1 MLFSTTLF
9 HTPSTILIDLPKVIL
24 LVFSNHP
31 KNHLTIIIEKIIF
44 KKVHFGRRNYFW
56 KCVIYFHLLLFNFT
70 TTGWT
75 KNSDPDLFRMDQ
87 YFVPPCNI
95 TQCVQSN
102 KNFIPSFLHVSVC
115 LEKFSRLGILK
126 STVLSYYNFVYCCSL
141 FLHHSNGLGFV
152 SLRRRFLGDVH
163 DRWPEKI
170 LRSHEENGQQKASQS
185 YSKAESK
192 LDKEYFWPDPKVP
205 NKRTFM
211 ISYNLGYV

>member
-1 MLFSTTLF
+1 MCNIFSPFIIQFYYYVQVGPKIVIQTYLDW
-9 HTPSTILIDLPKVIL
+9 TI
-24 LVFSNHP
+24 
-31 KNHLTIIIEKIIF
+31 T
-44 KKVHFGRRNYFW
+44 
-56 KCVIYFHLLLFNFT
+56 
-70 TTGWT
+70 
-75 KNSDPDLFRMDQ
+75 
-87 YFVPPCNI
+87 FVPPCNI